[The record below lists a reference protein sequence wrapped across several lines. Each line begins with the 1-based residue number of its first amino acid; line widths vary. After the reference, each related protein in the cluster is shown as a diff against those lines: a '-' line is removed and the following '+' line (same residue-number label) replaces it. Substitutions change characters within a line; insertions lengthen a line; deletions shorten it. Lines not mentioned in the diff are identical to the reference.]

1 MDASNALLCR
11 SKKEQSNLPP
21 GTWTDLKI
29 MMLSKKIRDQKDLW
43 PSIIFAS
50 ERPKAY
56 L

>member
-11 SKKEQSNLPP
+11 SMKEQSNLPT

-29 MMLSKKIRDQKDLW
+29 MVLSKKIRNQKDLR
-43 PSIIFAS
+43 PSIIFAI
-50 ERPKAY
+50 EFPKAY